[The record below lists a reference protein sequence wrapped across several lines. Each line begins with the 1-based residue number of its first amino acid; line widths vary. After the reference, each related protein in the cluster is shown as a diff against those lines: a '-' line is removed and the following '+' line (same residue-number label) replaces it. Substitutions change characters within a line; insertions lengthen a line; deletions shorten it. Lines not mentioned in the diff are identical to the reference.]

1 MENFDQEIKQIQLN
15 NSSEINGDL
24 KDYFTVITRPDG
36 KYKITWG
43 KSVSTHIRHK
53 VEKLVKKHFIPTEK

>member
-1 MENFDQEIKQIQLN
+1 METFDQEIKLIQLN

-43 KSVSTHIRHK
+43 KPISTHIRHK
-53 VEKLVKKHFIPTEK
+53 VEKLVKKYFIPVAK

>member
-15 NSSEINGDL
+15 NPSEINGDL
-24 KDYFTVITRPDG
+24 KDYFAIITRPNG
-36 KYKITWG
+36 SHKLIWG

-53 VEKLVKKHFIPTEK
+53 VAAVVKKYFISTGK